1 MPNSNI
7 VTRRIDVVGRTNMP
21 VPDDRQSTDQHGGT
35 WTGRKQGRD
44 GTHGL
49 LVGSAARS
57 VIEDAQPEDAATR
70 TSP

>member
-1 MPNSNI
+1 
-7 VTRRIDVVGRTNMP
+7 MP

-70 TSP
+70 ASP